1 MLYIL
6 IFQSQSTN
14 QWLRYYLLAGTT
26 FLGYHSCH
34 LHYKMLCSDGFIGEL
49 PIKDDDPLRPD
60 DLDPLNDANKQS
72 RSEELD
78 FDE

>member
-1 MLYIL
+1 
-6 IFQSQSTN
+6 
-14 QWLRYYLLAGTT
+14 
-26 FLGYHSCH
+26 
-34 LHYKMLCSDGFIGEL
+34 MLCSDGFIGEL